1 MKLIDK
7 ITRVLIAIAVAMLIL
22 SMFCRC
28 KTKERVIGKQ
38 TYITDKRN
46 EAKWDSLFNAK
57 LIKEL
62 ESYKASHKES
72 VKSTTK
78 EKTHIRDSTAS
89 KYDANGNKIGE
100 DRFHYEYHE
109 ISQEYV
115 QTLRDSI
122 SSLKE
127 YKDSTAIYHNK
138 CDSLISVIS
147 KISKDRVCVE
157 KQLSKTDRVFL
168 NIGKVSSV
176 CLFIGILAI
185 LGWICWR
192 VKLHKRS

>member
-1 MKLIDK
+1 MKLVDK
-7 ITRVLIAIAVAMLIL
+7 ITRALVIIAVAMLIL

-28 KTKERVIGKQ
+28 KAKERVIEKQ
-38 TYITDKRN
+38 TYITEKRN
-46 EAKWDSLFNAK
+46 EAKWDSLFNAR

-62 ESYKASHKES
+62 ESYKASHNES

-89 KYDANGNKIGE
+89 KYDVNGNKVGE

-109 ISQEYV
+109 LSQEDV
-115 QTLRDSI
+115 QILRDSI

-127 YKDSTAIYHNK
+127 YKDSTTMYHSK

-147 KISKDRVCVE
+147 KISKDKVYVE

-168 NIGKVSSV
+168 NIGKIASA
-176 CLFIGILAI
+176 CLFIGVLAF
-185 LGWICWR
+185 LGWIYWKL
-192 VKLHKRS
+192 KLH

>member
-7 ITRVLIAIAVAMLIL
+7 ITRVVIVIAIAMLIL
-22 SMFCRC
+22 STFCRC
-28 KTKERVIGKQ
+28 EAKERVVEKH
-38 TYITDKRN
+38 TYITDDRN
-46 EAKWDSLFNAK
+46 EAKWDSLFNAR

-62 ESYKASHKES
+62 ESYRASHKES

-89 KYDANGNKIGE
+89 KYDVNGNKVGE

-109 ISQEYV
+109 ISQEDV
-115 QTLRDSI
+115 QILRDSI

-127 YKDSTAIYHNK
+127 YKDSTTMYRSK

-147 KISKDRVCVE
+147 KISKDKVYVE
-157 KQLSKTDRVFL
+157 KQLSKTDKAFL
-168 NIGKVSSV
+168 NIGKIASA
-176 CLFIGILAI
+176 CLFVGVLAF
-185 LGWICWR
+185 LGWIYWKL
-192 VKLHKRS
+192 KLH

>member
-7 ITRVLIAIAVAMLIL
+7 ITRVVIAIAVAMLIL

-28 KTKERVIGKQ
+28 KAKERVIEKQ

-46 EAKWDSLFNAK
+46 EAKWDSLFNAR

-78 EKTHIRDSTAS
+78 EKTHIKDSTAS
-89 KYDANGNKIGE
+89 KYDTNGNKVGE
-100 DRFHYEYHE
+100 DKFHYEYHE
-109 ISQEYV
+109 ISQEDV
-115 QTLRDSI
+115 QILKDSI

-127 YKDSTAIYHNK
+127 YKDSASVYRNK
-138 CDSLISVIS
+138 CDSLSSMISE
-147 KISKDRVCVE
+147 ISKDKVYVE
-157 KQLSKTDRVFL
+157 KQLSKTDKFFLGLGRVSFAIL
-168 NIGKVSSV
+168 ILGVV
-176 CLFIGILAI
+176 VFIGYLII
-185 LGWICWR
+185 R
-192 VKLHKRS
+192 NRKHT